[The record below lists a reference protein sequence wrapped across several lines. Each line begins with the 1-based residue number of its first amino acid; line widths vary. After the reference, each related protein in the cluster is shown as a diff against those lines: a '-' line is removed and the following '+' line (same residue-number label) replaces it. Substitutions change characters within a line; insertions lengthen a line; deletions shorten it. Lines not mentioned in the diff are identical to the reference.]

1 MNPINPMP
9 LTTKQPRKRILCATG
24 AMLHARGAMQK
35 GMPQAQ
41 DYAQRRENSRRHE
54 ERQNAAVCATAVG
67 SPGPPGN
74 SQKKVF
80 NRMKCKVENSN
91 TLKTRAKAAC
101 WRKAAELH
109 TLVDTAS
116 QYDDKKELFL
126 LIAFCSGRLPR
137 SQLRLSP
144 SS

>member
-1 MNPINPMP
+1 MQRARSKRNIIHNGERV
-9 LTTKQPRKRILCATG
+9 LEDTKKGKTQLSVRRRLGRLAT
-24 AMLHARGAMQK
+24 
-35 GMPQAQ
+35 
-41 DYAQRRENSRRHE
+41 
-54 ERQNAAVCATAVG
+54 
-67 SPGPPGN
+67 PGN

-137 SQLRLSP
+137 SHLDFPRLHKLAAIHPPVCGAQPIQCSP
-144 SS
+144 TIFFFLFLHSI